1 MIYTVTVN
9 PAIDYIMHVSDV
21 KEGGTNRSEWE
32 EYHLGGKGINVSRV
46 LKELGMESVILGF
59 IGGFTGQALEEGLR
73 VLGLKTDFVKLSK
86 GITRINV
93 KVKSSEETEI
103 NGQGHPISDE
113 EMELL
118 LEKLD
123 KLTSYDMLVI
133 SGNLP
138 KSMKEETYFDILERV
153 SCKGVKII
161 MDATGPCLKKAL
173 KFRPFLVKPNLQE
186 LIETVGE
193 TDTLDEG
200 AQRLK
205 EFGARNVLISKGR
218 DGASLYTEDGRV
230 FECGIV
236 DGNVCSTVGAGDS
249 MVAGFIAGYAKTA
262 DFEYALKLGSAA
274 GCATAYTSGLADRE
288 QIEECFEKLENK
300 KES

>member
-93 KVKSSEETEI
+93 KVRSSEETEI

-236 DGNVCSTVGAGDS
+236 DGNVCSNVGAGDS